1 MKKINIKY
9 ILKKIGISFLVF
21 IALIFI
27 IPYLIPLSQSQ
38 AKGTSLPFNNSHIK
52 EIDGIWIHYRIWIP
66 SEPKY
71 PNWVLMIH
79 GLGGS
84 TYSWENNTQIL
95 CDSGYTVIAVDVPP
109 FGYSDRDP
117 DFNHSPDNRASLLW
131 SFANSLNN
139 NVKWNLIGHSMG
151 GGIVE
156 AMAISKPEKTK
167 SVIFVDPA
175 LFKSLKKEFSITQ
188 FVLKFPP
195 LERLFSVVGEYFFIT
210 KKQITKMLFSA
221 FGRQPTSSEVDEYY
235 KALSQDGTAKAFIR
249 LFTNSKVINEMNI
262 DQLTSPA
269 LAIWGDNDTW
279 VPYDGYKSL
288 MSNRTNIK
296 IKIIK
301 GAFHCPMETH
311 SNEFNEII
319 IDFLSNQN

>member
-1 MKKINIKY
+1 MKKINLKY

-38 AKGTSLPFNNSHIK
+38 AKGTSLPFKNSHIK

-66 SEPKY
+66 NELKHPD
-71 PNWVLMIH
+71 WVLMVH

-288 MSNRTNIK
+288 LSNRTNIK